1 MPATRHK
8 AFEEAVLL
16 EPLNLLEEIG
26 KMNEQIHKA
35 HRSRLELV
43 EQFNGEI
50 RSLIADFEDTPDN
63 FRVFV
68 DLMKRRD
75 RIAQRIERARQN
87 EALDY
92 IEHFDKAL
100 TVLKKRKFETA
111 KKELDRIPTLG
122 MLAKQR
128 SLCEEYKKAYGSLR
142 ARRDE
147 LKEKISHLES
157 SSELTNKIDLS
168 RVEELSEL
176 TYEFESYNMKVADLL
191 DGYFEANPSRDSLK
205 VGLDAGY
212 IPELNFPK
220 PFSHESAIKLYEF
233 LINEHLSS
241 EPITTLLKY
250 AKYSENKLSHYVSDT
265 TTFRQVMES
274 NIVWLESL
282 GDIKNRAALKLS
294 LGESGD
300 SLLVRIPQIISFLSK
315 ISSSSDEVLTFLRKL
330 RKLIISGRYERVKSL
345 YGFDVEQIER
355 LQSGRYLEDLRR
367 LQDKYSDMVKKLE
380 KLPDPRTVE
389 TQLA

>member
-1 MPATRHK
+1 M
-8 AFEEAVLL
+8 
-16 EPLNLLEEIG
+16 EPLNLLEEIE
-26 KMNEQIHKA
+26 KMNEQIRKA
-35 HRSRLELV
+35 HRSSLELA
-43 EQFNGEI
+43 EQFNSEV

-63 FRVFV
+63 FRIFV
-68 DLMKRRD
+68 DLKKRLN
-75 RIAQRIERARQN
+75 RIAQKIERARQN
-87 EALDY
+87 DALDY

-128 SLCEEYKKAYGSLR
+128 SLFEEYKRAYGSLR

-147 LKEKISHLES
+147 LRGNISFMES
-157 SSELTNKIDLS
+157 NSELADKIDLS
-168 RVEELSEL
+168 RTEELSEL
-176 TYEFESYNMKVADLL
+176 KHKFELYNMKVGDLL
-191 DGYFEANPSRDSLK
+191 DSYFEANPSRDSLK

-233 LINEHLSS
+233 LIDENLSS

-265 TTFRQVMES
+265 TAFRQVMET

-294 LGESGD
+294 LEESGD

-315 ISSSSDEVLTFLRKL
+315 ISNSSEEVLTFLREL
-330 RKLIISGRYERVKSL
+330 RKLIISGHYERVKSL
-345 YGFDVEQIER
+345 YGLDAEHIEK
-355 LQSGRYLEDLRR
+355 LQSGRYLEDLQR
-367 LQDKYSDMVKKLE
+367 LQDTYSDMVNKLE

-389 TQLA
+389 VQLA